1 MNFKNYC
8 KLKEEEMPQETPQTD
23 QGGGEDGWA
32 SQLAQAAASFPQYVL
47 QQSIDQLNTFDPQQV
62 LARIQQKQQDQQSP
76 QQAPQDQQRF
86 PQGHPQQTP
95 QNQQA
100 SPNWVGQQPGMN

>member
-1 MNFKNYC
+1 MNFKDYC

-47 QQSIDQLNTFDPQQV
+47 QKNIDQLNTFDPQQV
-62 LARIQQKQQDQQSP
+62 LSRIQQKQQDQQ
-76 QQAPQDQQRF
+76 QDQKSQQRF
-86 PQGHPQQTP
+86 PQGHPQQT
-95 QNQQA
+95 QQTQQS
-100 SPNWVGQQPGMN
+100 SPNWFGQQPGIN